1 MEETSDRQSTEPN
14 LSDELNSEIVYEYA
28 STGQRFLNFLI
39 DNLLMTYG
47 LSFLTEIAVGVLLG
61 LFFPEYV
68 QRLSENRDPLSTE
81 MLLLSYLVGVV
92 NYLLYYTICEKGFKG
107 HTLGKLITGTRVIRN
122 DGDELT
128 FKDALLRTL
137 CRLVPFEILSAF
149 GGHPWH
155 DTWTK
160 TSVIK
165 TR

>member
-1 MEETSDRQSTEPN
+1 MEETNSPEPTEPGH
-14 LSDELNSEIVYEYA
+14 SDEFNSGIVYVYA

-39 DNLLMTYG
+39 DNLLMNYG
-47 LSFLTEIAVGVLLG
+47 LSYLTGSAVGIFLTLL
-61 LFFPEYV
+61 FPDYMS
-68 QRLSENRDPLSTE
+68 RLSGSSDIIDLLPLA
-81 MLLLSYLVGVV
+81 YAIGIV

-107 HTLGKLITGTRVIRN
+107 QTLGKWITGTRVIRN

-137 CRLVPFEILSAF
+137 CRLVPFEVLSAF

-155 DTWTK
+155 DIWTK

>member
-1 MEETSDRQSTEPN
+1 MEETNDQQPTRPS

-28 STGQRFLNFLI
+28 STGQRFLNLLI
-39 DNLLMTYG
+39 DNLLMSYG
-47 LSFLTEIAVGVLLG
+47 LSYLTGSAVGILLAL
-61 LFFPEYV
+61 LFPDYMS
-68 QRLSENRDPLSTE
+68 RISESKDLLDLMPLA
-81 MLLLSYLVGVV
+81 YAIGIV

-107 HTLGKLITGTRVIRN
+107 HTLGKLITGTRAIRD

-128 FKDALLRTL
+128 LKDALLRTL
-137 CRLVPFEILSAF
+137 CRLVPFEVLSAF
-149 GGHPWH
+149 GGRPWH